1 MLASNYCYIQIM
13 TKHYRIEG
21 SIFYITS
28 NVYNRLQ
35 IFTRPSFVIPVIDS
49 LNYYRYQYACKLIG
63 YVIMP
68 DHIHL
73 LIWPKDAKIV
83 TDFMRDLKRFTS
95 GRITRQAKVEGKKE
109 WIECFEQAGIKTER
123 AEYKVWQ
130 DSFWEQTIYTEEFLK
145 QKLNY
150 IHLNPVR
157 AGITETVQN
166 YPYSSYRNYYLDD
179 HQLIDIDK
187 EWYQDPP
194 R

>member
-1 MLASNYCYIQIM
+1 MV
-13 TKHYRIEG
+13 KRYRIEG

-28 NVYNRLQ
+28 NIYNR
-35 IFTRPSFVIPVIDS
+35 IKVFTRPSFIIPIIDS
-49 LNYYRYQYACKLIG
+49 LNYYRYQYDCKLIG
-63 YVIMP
+63 YVIMA

-73 LIWPKDAKIV
+73 LIWPRLEKVI

-95 GRITRQAKVEGKKE
+95 GRLTRQAKVENRADWVKR
-109 WIECFEQAGIKTER
+109 FEEAGTETER

-130 DSFWEQTIYTEEFLK
+130 DSFWEQGIYTEEFLK

-157 AGITETVQN
+157 AGLCTVAED
-166 YPYSSYRNYYLDD
+166 YPFSSYRNYYLGSSE
-179 HQLIDIDK
+179 LIEIDT
-187 EWYQDPP
+187 EWNPSP

>member
-1 MLASNYCYIQIM
+1 MA
-13 TKHYRIEG
+13 KRYRIEG

-28 NVYNRLQ
+28 NIYNRLC
-35 IFTRPSFVIPVIDS
+35 IFTRPSLIIPLIDS
-49 LNYYRYQYACKLIG
+49 LNYYRYQYNCKLIG

-73 LIWPKDAKIV
+73 LIWPKVEKVI
-83 TDFMRDLKRFTS
+83 TDFMRDFKRFTS
-95 GRITRQAKVEGKKE
+95 GRITRQAKVEGRMDWVEK
-109 WIECFEQAGIKTER
+109 FEEAGTETER

-130 DSFWEQTIYTEEFLK
+130 DSFWEQSIYTEQFLN

-157 AGITETVQN
+157 AGLCAAAQD
-166 YPYSSYRNYYLDD
+166 YPYSSYRNYDLDD
-179 HQLIDIDK
+179 NQLIEIDC
-187 EWYQDPP
+187 EWNDSYP